1 MAKLNG
7 DQIVALMAKGEVKRI
22 QELKTIS
29 QNGENIGPD
38 EGYDA
43 FYKVTVDVATP
54 VLQEKTV
61 TENGEVIPDE
71 GYNGL
76 SKVTVNVPTYITVAA
91 EEELPYDVPD
101 GTIAVISEE

>member
-43 FYKVTVDVATP
+43 FYKVTV
-54 VLQEKTV
+54 
-61 TENGEVIPDE
+61 
-71 GYNGL
+71 
-76 SKVTVNVPTYITVAA
+76 NVPKYIMA
-91 EEELPYDVPD
+91 ESEDNLPDPSGYEE
-101 GTIAVISEE
+101 GTILIITSNASEE